1 MLSNHRHYWRIL
13 LLAWLLL
20 CSGTSRANQLHMAY
34 DADPVS
40 LDPYEIL
47 SGGTLQMAHLLFDPL
62 LRWNLDH
69 QLESRL
75 ATSWQRLSDR
85 AVRFN
90 LRPGVLFHSGRE
102 MTALDI
108 KWTLQRAKTSTDFKA
123 LFAPFNNARV
133 VDKYT
138 VDLITERPY
147 PLLLN
152 MATYLFVM
160 DSQFYSG
167 FDSRQKAKDAI
178 EKHGNSFAS
187 THVSGTGPF
196 VVSKRQQG
204 VSLELQRYAN
214 YWDQASP
221 GNVDAIRLT
230 PIKDSSTRTAALLAG
245 DLDLI
250 APVPPIDHY
259 RIAKQAGLKL
269 YTRSGARLITLQL
282 NQQKR
287 PELRDQRVRQAIVY
301 AINNRAIVGKL
312 MRGFATPAG
321 QQSPPGYAGHV
332 AELEP
337 RFDLQK
343 ARRLMAEAG
352 YESGFA
358 VSMIAPN
365 NRYVNDAKIA
375 RAVTSMLAKINIQ
388 VDLVTMPKAQYW
400 QQFDQRPAD
409 IMMLGWHSDTED
421 SANFTEFLAMC
432 RDDDSGFGRYNGG
445 GYCNP
450 EVDRLIMA
458 SATETNAQRRAM
470 LLQQVERILYQ
481 DAAFVPL
488 HWQNLAWAVRHG
500 VNIEAVMTDS
510 NVPYLGDLVIQ

>member
-1 MLSNHRHYWRIL
+1 
-13 LLAWLLL
+13 
-20 CSGTSRANQLHMAY
+20 
-34 DADPVS
+34 
-40 LDPYEIL
+40 
-47 SGGTLQMAHLLFDPL
+47 
-62 LRWNLDH
+62 
-69 QLESRL
+69 
-75 ATSWQRLSDR
+75 
-85 AVRFN
+85 
-90 LRPGVLFHSGRE
+90 
-102 MTALDI
+102 
-108 KWTLQRAKTSTDFKA
+108 
-123 LFAPFNNARV
+123 
-133 VDKYT
+133 
-138 VDLITERPY
+138 
-147 PLLLN
+147 
-152 MATYLFVM
+152 
-160 DSQFYSG
+160 
-167 FDSRQKAKDAI
+167 
-178 EKHGNSFAS
+178 
-187 THVSGTGPF
+187 
-196 VVSKRQQG
+196 
-204 VSLELQRYAN
+204 
-214 YWDQASP
+214 
-221 GNVDAIRLT
+221 
-230 PIKDSSTRTAALLAG
+230 
-245 DLDLI
+245 
-250 APVPPIDHY
+250 
-259 RIAKQAGLKL
+259 
-269 YTRSGARLITLQL
+269 
-282 NQQKR
+282 
-287 PELRDQRVRQAIVY
+287 
-301 AINNRAIVGKL
+301 
-312 MRGFATPAG
+312 
-321 QQSPPGYAGHV
+321 V